1 MTDPNLFEDRDGQNA
16 GRRKASTE
24 PASGGTSRRPMS
36 NWSIMSFSAI
46 LAALVP
52 VLLAVGAGFYSSV
65 RQCNQDATDVEDQLT
80 STLLEIESRETRMNA
95 VFAASAKV
103 ASDKLI
109 GELVQI
115 ESGADRHYGDP
126 RFKDQTL
133 VSLVNQYNRLL
144 RRVIFPQG
152 FPYPERLNIDTQ
164 STHPAI
170 EILDVTGAEA
180 RAFAHD
186 IDADL
191 KQIEQQQ
198 DWHENYAPVH
208 RCSVFLMINSVWS
221 DSSEPWKLIRLVKR
235 PSAGG

>member
-1 MTDPNLFEDRDGQNA
+1 MTDPNLFEGKDRQSICPL
-16 GRRKASTE
+16 KASAEQAGNT
-24 PASGGTSRRPMS
+24 TSRRSMS
-36 NWSIMSFSAI
+36 NWSIAGLSAF

-65 RQCNQDATDVEDQLT
+65 RQCNQDASDIEDQLT

-95 VFAASAKV
+95 VFVAAKV

-115 ESGADRHYGDP
+115 ESGANGHYGDP

-144 RRVIFPQG
+144 RRVAFPQG
-152 FPYPERLNIDTQ
+152 FPYPERLDIDTQ
-164 STHPAI
+164 SIQPAI
-170 EILDVTGAEA
+170 EILDVTGADA

-191 KQIEQQQ
+191 KQIKQQQ
-198 DWHENYAPVH
+198 DWHESYAPVH
-208 RCSVFLMINSVWS
+208 RCSVFLMIQSTAS

>member
-1 MTDPNLFEDRDGQNA
+1 MTDPNLPGGKDRGSV
-16 GRRKASTE
+16 GRRKVSAEQASDT
-24 PASGGTSRRPMS
+24 TSRHPMS
-36 NWSIMSFSAI
+36 TWSIAGLSAF

-65 RQCNQDATDVEDQLT
+65 RQCNQDASDIEDQLT

-95 VFAASAKV
+95 VFNASAKV
-103 ASDKLI
+103 ATDKLI

-115 ESGADRHYGDP
+115 ESGADGHYGDP

-144 RRVIFPQG
+144 RRVAFPQEL
-152 FPYPERLNIDTQ
+152 PYPAGLNIDTQ
-164 STHPAI
+164 NIHPAI
-170 EILDVTGAEA
+170 AILDVTGGDA
-180 RAFAHD
+180 RAFAQD
-186 IDADL
+186 IDSDL
-191 KQIEQQQ
+191 KQIKQQQ
-198 DWHENYAPVH
+198 DWYEAYAPVH
-208 RCSVFLMINSVWS
+208 RCSVFLMLQSTAS

>member
-1 MTDPNLFEDRDGQNA
+1 MTDPNLFEGRDGQNA
-16 GRRKASTE
+16 SRRKASAE
-24 PASGGTSRRPMS
+24 QVSRATSRRPMS
-36 NWSIMSFSAI
+36 NWSIAGLSAF

-65 RQCNQDATDVEDQLT
+65 RQCNQDASDIADQLT

-95 VFAASAKV
+95 VFVAPAKV

-115 ESGADRHYGDP
+115 ESGGDGHYGDP

-152 FPYPERLNIDTQ
+152 FPYPERMKIDTQ
-164 STHPAI
+164 NVHPAI

-180 RAFAHD
+180 RPFAHD

-208 RCSVFLMINSVWS
+208 RCSVFLMIQSTAS

>member
-1 MTDPNLFEDRDGQNA
+1 MTDPDLLEGTDRQRV
-16 GRRKASTE
+16 GRRKASSE
-24 PASGGTSRRPMS
+24 RASGGTSRHPMS
-36 NWSIMSFSAI
+36 NWSIMGLSAV

-65 RQCNQDATDVEDQLT
+65 RQCNQDASDIEDQLT

-103 ASDKLI
+103 ASGKLVS
-109 GELVQI
+109 ELVQI
-115 ESGADRHYGDP
+115 ESGADGHYGDP

-133 VSLVNQYNRLL
+133 VNLVNQYDRLL

-152 FPYPERLNIDTQ
+152 FSDPESLNIDTQ
-164 STHPAI
+164 NVHPAI
-170 EILDVTGAEA
+170 EILDVTGADA

-186 IDADL
+186 VVSDL
-191 KQIEQQQ
+191 EQIKQQQ
-198 DWHENYAPVH
+198 DWHEAYAPVH
-208 RCSVFLMINSVWS
+208 RCSVFLIANSVVS